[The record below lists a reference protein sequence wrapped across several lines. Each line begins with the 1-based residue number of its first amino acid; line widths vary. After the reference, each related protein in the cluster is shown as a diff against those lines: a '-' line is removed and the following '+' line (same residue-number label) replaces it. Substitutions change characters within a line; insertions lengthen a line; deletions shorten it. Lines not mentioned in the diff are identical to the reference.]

1 MKLGRLGEVLRTCRH
16 PLNPLWDCVDWEC
29 VRAPDPMGI
38 PTLADPI
45 DEGCGC
51 LKPAA
56 GHDGGYSGA
65 AVGRQCGRRRVATAA
80 ALAVVEPGSTGI
92 GGDCFCLFYGA
103 RQGVVEAVNGSGRSP
118 RALTLELAGGPA
130 GFDPQGPHAVTVPG
144 TIAGWGRHCGA
155 LRTDV
160 DG

>member
-1 MKLGRLGEVLRTCRH
+1 MAGIAVLQSGG
-16 PLNPLWDCVDWEC
+16 N
-29 VRAPDPMGI
+29 A
-38 PTLADPI
+38 AD
-45 DEGCGC
+45 
-51 LKPAA
+51 AA
-56 GHDGGYSGA
+56 
-65 AVGRQCGRRRVATAA
+65 VATAA

-144 TIAGWGRHCGA
+144 TIAGWVDTVERFGRMSMAEVLAPAITLAEDGFPVTPIISSGWQRQEEL
-155 LRTDV
+155 LRTKGPGGHDLIYL
-160 DG
+160 